1 MGSRYFP
8 HLQLPVFL
16 FPVARQMLAPSA
28 AFREVATGTALVWAA
43 KENLRASEIRSKDSQ
58 QGSDG
63 NNWDLHGYKVI

>member
-1 MGSRYFP
+1 
-8 HLQLPVFL
+8 
-16 FPVARQMLAPSA
+16 MLAPSA